1 MWQIYPRA
9 VLKMSAPQA
18 LAQPRAAAAREV
30 TPVADPGKGAMAAV
44 FAAVVVAAVSVGA
57 ALAAVHDARVSRIR

>member
-1 MWQIYPRA
+1 MP
-9 VLKMSAPQA
+9 APQA

-44 FAAVVVAAVSVGA
+44 FAAVVVVAAVSVEA
-57 ALAAVHDARVSRIR
+57 ALVAVHDARVSRIR